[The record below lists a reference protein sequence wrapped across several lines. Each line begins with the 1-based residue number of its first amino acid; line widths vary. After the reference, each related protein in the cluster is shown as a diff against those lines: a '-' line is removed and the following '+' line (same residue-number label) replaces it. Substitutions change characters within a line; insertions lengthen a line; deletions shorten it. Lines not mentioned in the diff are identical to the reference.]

1 MKKDILDQRDEK
13 RKVSQQYK
21 KSGEKS
27 HFLKFLP
34 RRRRGYSL
42 RGALITTIVLS
53 TLLLWGVS
61 LAITTYVSWN
71 QTKKVLD
78 EALVRSAQVLS
89 QLVDRG
95 PPSVRE
101 RPMRGKVDL
110 EDDRF
115 YFQVI
120 SEGKVIAKSS
130 RAPNFPFVRRFDG
143 YKGFANISVAGDPW
157 RVFVL
162 QKHHSPYEI
171 QVGHAIEMR
180 HEFLEDLAES
190 LVFSGLIALLI
201 SILLNGLLVF
211 WGLKPLTAISSQL
224 ARLSPKNLSP
234 IEVQTHAQEII
245 AIEESLNMLLTDLEI
260 ARQHERQFTADAS
273 HELRTPLSAIQMKLQ
288 LLQREKPELAGAL
301 QPLQQDVR
309 RATHLI
315 EHLLILARLDPLTL
329 MHGEPLPMKP
339 VEIEPLL
346 IDVEKLFTQTLTDK
360 GMRWIA
366 VNHLP
371 EKRVPIVRGNADL
384 LLVAIKNI
392 VGNAVK
398 YGPKGAD
405 ITITLAQKWQ
415 QNQYYLAIAILD
427 NGAGV
432 EAEALSRLTQRFYRV
447 LGTEETGSGLGLSI
461 VKKIVELHQGT
472 LQLRSRPEVEGFEA
486 TLYLPLLSQDG

>member
-1 MKKDILDQRDEK
+1 MKKEDRGGGKEGMATDNQAVKEGRQSRFPRLF
-13 RKVSQQYK
+13 S
-21 KSGEKS
+21 
-27 HFLKFLP
+27 
-34 RRRRGYSL
+34 RRRSYSL
-42 RGALITTIVLS
+42 RGTLIISILLS
-53 TLLLWGVS
+53 TLLLWGMS

-71 QTKKVLD
+71 QTKDVLD

-95 PPSVRE
+95 PPPMRE
-101 RPMRGKVDL
+101 RPVRGKVDL

-120 SEGKVIAKSS
+120 SDGKVIAKSS
-130 RAPNFPFVRRFDG
+130 RAPNFPFVRRFKG

-162 QKHHSPYEI
+162 PKHHSPYEI
-171 QVGHAIEMR
+171 QVGHALEMR
-180 HEFLEDLAES
+180 REFLDDLTEE
-190 LVFSGLIALLI
+190 LVFSGLIALMT
-201 SILLNGLLVF
+201 SIFLNGLLVF
-211 WGLKPLTAISSQL
+211 WGLKPLTAISTQL
-224 ARLSPKNLSP
+224 SRLSPKNLKP
-234 IEVQTHAQEII
+234 IEVRTHAKEII
-245 AIEESLNMLLTDLEI
+245 AIEDSLNMLLTDLEI

-329 MHGEPLPMKP
+329 MSGEGLPMKAVP
-339 VEIEPLL
+339 ILPLL
-346 IDVEKLFTQTLTDK
+346 ADVEGLFTQALADKSIRLTQ
-360 GMRWIA
+360 
-366 VNHLP
+366 VNQWDSD
-371 EKRVPIVRGNADL
+371 EPIFVMGNGDL
-384 LLVAIKNI
+384 LLVAIKN
-392 VGNAVK
+392 VLGNAVK
-398 YGPKGAD
+398 YAPKGAD
-405 ITITLAQKWQ
+405 IRVTLARVQSQ
-415 QNQYYLAIAILD
+415 AAPQLRLSIFD

-432 EAEALSRLTQRFYRV
+432 DREALSRLTQRFYRV

-472 LQLRSRPEVEGFEA
+472 LSIHSRPEVAGFEVRID
-486 TLYLPLLSQDG
+486 LPLL

>member
-1 MKKDILDQRDEK
+1 MARKKGFETVDHEG
-13 RKVSQQYK
+13 
-21 KSGEKS
+21 KSGRKS
-27 HFLKFLP
+27 RFPQFFSC
-34 RRRRGYSL
+34 RRSYSL
-42 RGALITTIVLS
+42 RGTLITSILLS
-53 TLLLWGVS
+53 TLLLWGMS

-71 QTKKVLD
+71 QTKDVLD

-95 PPSVRE
+95 PPPVRE
-101 RPMRGKVDL
+101 RPVRGKVDL

-120 SEGKVIAKSS
+120 SEGRVIAKSS
-130 RAPNFPFVRRFDG
+130 RAPNFPFVRRFKG

-162 QKHHSPYEI
+162 PKHHSPYEI

-180 HEFLEDLAES
+180 HEFLDDLTEE
-190 LVFSGLIALLI
+190 LVFSGLIALI
-201 SILLNGLLVF
+201 TSILLNGVLVF
-211 WGLKPLTAISSQL
+211 WGLKPLTAISTQL
-224 ARLSPKNLSP
+224 SRLSPKNLKP
-234 IEVQTHAQEII
+234 IEVRTHAKEII

-301 QPLQQDVR
+301 QPLQQDIR

-329 MHGEPLPMKP
+329 MSGEQLPMKP
-339 VEIEPLL
+339 VTILPLL
-346 IDVEKLFTQTLTDK
+346 TDVESLFTQSLTDK
-360 GMRWIA
+360 AIRLTQIDQIPENVAPA
-366 VNHLP
+366 VM
-371 EKRVPIVRGNADL
+371 GNEDL
-384 LLVAIKNI
+384 LLVAIKNVI
-392 VGNAVK
+392 GNAVK
-398 YGPKGAD
+398 YAPRGAD
-405 ITITLAQKWQ
+405 ITITLSQELRESKA
-415 QNQYYLAIAILD
+415 YLAITILD

-432 EAEALSRLTQRFYRV
+432 DAEALSRLTQRFYRV

-461 VKKIVELHQGT
+461 VKKIVELHQGS
-472 LQLRSRPEVEGFEA
+472 LRLRSRPDVDGFEV
-486 TLYLPLLSQDG
+486 TLYLPLLLQE